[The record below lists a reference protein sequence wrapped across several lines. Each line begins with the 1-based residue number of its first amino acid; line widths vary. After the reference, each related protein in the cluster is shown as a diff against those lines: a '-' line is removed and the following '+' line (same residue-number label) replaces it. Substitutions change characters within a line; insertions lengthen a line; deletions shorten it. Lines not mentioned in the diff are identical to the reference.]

1 MKLILYHNN
10 NCSKSR
16 MCKKI
21 LEENNV
27 NFELREYLKSQM
39 TKEEIKNIL
48 ENLNDDLVDVIR
60 DKNFSPSNKKN
71 QINELTD
78 LIYSKPNIMQRPIFF
93 LKNFLY
99 VDHQKKFWL
108 S

>member
-1 MKLILYHNN
+1 
-10 NCSKSR
+10 
-16 MCKKI
+16 
-21 LEENNV
+21 
-27 NFELREYLKSQM
+27 M

-93 LKNFLY
+93 
-99 VDHQKKFWL
+99 
-108 S
+108 